1 MENEPDTQ
9 PDQFPSEKSW
19 EELAKN
25 LVRAEMMKRGVSFA
39 KLPEMLEQQGV
50 FDNEP
55 NLRNKVGR
63 GRFSIVFFLQCMKAL
78 GADWIQIPESIE
90 EGAAKGGAQ
99 TLAKKKI
106 PPSD

>member
-1 MENEPDTQ
+1 MKSESSSEPG
-9 PDQFPSEKSW
+9 QFPSEKSW

-39 KLPEMLEQQGV
+39 KLPELLEQQGV
-50 FDNEP
+50 IDNEP

-78 GADWIQIPESIE
+78 GVDWIQIPESIE

-99 TLAKKKI
+99 SLAKKEDR
-106 PPSD
+106 PSD